1 MYRYLGR
8 WMTAVCL
15 ATVSAPA
22 AHAAE
27 VVLKFAHE
35 APETAIKGQTANK
48 FAELVDKYTSGTVKV
63 QVYPGGQLVPTMD
76 EIRAVARGQ
85 IDIAAPYTS
94 YFSTIDRS
102 WDVLY
107 QPLLFRNPEHAIN
120 VFAGPVGK
128 HLLSSLSSRG
138 ITGLGIWH
146 DGPVYLFA
154 KGDPIREPGKLRSR
168 KVRMAPSRPLE
179 ALLEAAGATSV
190 SIPATEVY
198 LALQQGVADSV
209 LTTPTYAGPAKWN
222 EVLTSGSKMMFGV
235 GGYGLVANSK
245 SLSRLDAEQR
255 AGFLR
260 AAEEASAW
268 NREQA
273 LGNIARWEKFLSD
286 NGLEWFTPDAKELD
300 QWRQVADAAEAAQ
313 SDEAK
318 ALIAQIR
325 QQH

>member
-1 MYRYLGR
+1 M
-8 WMTAVCL
+8 
-15 ATVSAPA
+15 PA
-22 AHAAE
+22 AQAAQ

-48 FAELVDKYTSGTVKV
+48 FAELVDQYTSGAVKI

-94 YFSTIDRS
+94 YFSGIDRS

-107 QPLLFRNPEHAIN
+107 QPLLFKSPEHAIN
-120 VFAGPVGK
+120 IFAGPIGK
-128 HLLSSLSSRG
+128 HLLASLSTRG

-154 KGDPIREPGKLRSR
+154 KGEPIREPGKLQGR

-179 ALLEAAGATSV
+179 ALLEAARATSV

-235 GGYGLVANSK
+235 GGYGFVVNSK
-245 SLSRLDAEQR
+245 SLSRLSPEQK

-260 AAEEASAW
+260 AADEASAW

-273 LGNIARWEKFLSD
+273 LSNIAHWEKYLAD
-286 NGLEWFTPDAKELD
+286 NGLQWFTPDAQELGRW
-300 QWRQVADAAEAAQ
+300 QQVADAAEAAQ
-313 SDEAK
+313 SDDAK
-318 ALIAQIR
+318 ALIDQIR
-325 QQH
+325 QQR